1 MNKKLLLPL
10 IICTLILSSC
20 SNPSKSISTS
30 SNITASNSKSMESD
44 NTASLV
50 KNKDNTIAPMKK
62 AQEIQPIKNNDS
74 VNTPSLSSKELD
86 WFYQPRT
93 DGTPSGEPKEVLDLI
108 NKYSAYYLGDTSKK
122 YIYLTFDEGYENGYT
137 AKILDILKE
146 NNVKAAFFVTT
157 PYINSNKDLIKRM
170 VNEGHL
176 VCNHSTNHPSMAAVA
191 IKDKSKFINEFI
203 VNEKAFQEVTGKK
216 MVKFFRPP
224 MGKYSEL
231 SLAYTKELGYKSIFW
246 SFAYGDWDVNKQP
259 SEEYGKKVI
268 MQRTHNGAIVL
279 LHAVSKTNTN
289 ILDSILKYWKSS
301 GYELKPLTDLPS
313 R

>member
-1 MNKKLLLPL
+1 MIKKLILPL
-10 IICTLILSSC
+10 IIFTLILSAC
-20 SNPSKSISTS
+20 SGSPKSINTST
-30 SNITASNSKSMESD
+30 NITAPLEIDKDN
-44 NTASLV
+44 NTAPPV
-50 KNKDNTIAPMKK
+50 KKAEENNSIKDNT
-62 AQEIQPIKNNDS
+62 
-74 VNTPSLSSKELD
+74 SSMDTKELD
-86 WFYQPRT
+86 WFFQPRN

-122 YIYLTFDEGYENGYT
+122 YMYLTFDEGYENGYT
-137 AKILDILKE
+137 SKILDILKE

-176 VCNHSTNHPSMAAVA
+176 VCNHSTHHPSMAAVA
-191 IKDKSKFINEFI
+191 KKDKSKFVNEFA
-203 VNEKAFQEVTGKK
+203 VNEKAFEEVTGKK

-246 SFAYGDWDVNKQP
+246 SFAYGDWDIKKQP
-259 SEEYGKKVI
+259 SEDYAKKVI
-268 MQRTHNGAIVL
+268 MQRTHNGSIVL

-301 GYELKPLTDLPS
+301 GYELKSLTDLPD